1 MEKKKASLSIVIK
14 AEKQKKHIRKHL
26 YPVCTS
32 WKAQIQVNN
41 TSLQLHY
48 NQDVAAVRL
57 TSFDADCQPATG
69 CSLSL
74 LFVCVL
80 CDECGR

>member
-1 MEKKKASLSIVIK
+1 MEKKKASLSIVIQ
-14 AEKQKKHIRKHL
+14 AEKQKSTSESTSTQ
-26 YPVCTS
+26 CTS

-74 LFVCVL
+74 LYVCVL